1 MNTVCIEPFNFK
13 VRTIFGCT
21 DVPVPHVGASQ
32 YIDYRHWNTFH
43 WNSLSFPLVLRLRV
57 DLNNNVNNNVCVTA
71 SHSLWFIDL
80 VPDSWT
86 TVKKTVDYIWWSA
99 KTNQTC
105 PPSVLLSILVLNVV
119 GSRRSLLLL
128 QLTRMSSLRRSRVSY
143 PGRRFLY
150 IATWPLLQ
158 KKHINGL
165 KKNKKTNGFDCS
177 IVKIAMIACI
187 STWVFSKLFHS
198 E

>member
-1 MNTVCIEPFNFK
+1 M
-13 VRTIFGCT
+13 
-21 DVPVPHVGASQ
+21 
-32 YIDYRHWNTFH
+32 
-43 WNSLSFPLVLRLRV
+43 
-57 DLNNNVNNNVCVTA
+57 CVTA

-80 VPDSWT
+80 DPDSWT

-128 QLTRMSSLRRSRVSY
+128 QLTRMSSLRRSRVLY

-158 KKHINGL
+158 RKHINGL
-165 KKNKKTNGFDCS
+165 KKQKTNGFDCS

-198 E
+198 EISTVRALASKKTIVVTFDTVKLSPIYVVYLHVYVQTVFYIAAWDLNYYM